1 MKLRL
6 ILSIL
11 LITISTSAFFAQNN
25 PTLLIDNVSNTFTN
39 VSLPYWLLEGQTIN
53 LGANAKSVSILEF
66 TVANNEMLFSRAVA
80 LTSVQTVPMGKVWK
94 IEAIG
99 LKESNTNLLG
109 SASSSTSSATTEL
122 PTIFK
127 SPKKYEVVGTYSWKV
142 PPGVTTICVE
152 VWSGG
157 GGGSSDI
164 AYQARGGGGYGY
176 DCFSVTPGTNYSIN
190 VGAGGVRADGGT
202 SSFGDLIYAIGG
214 KKGVTGTVLSNGGT
228 SSAEFTISGGQGDFK
243 GGDGGDGGNGGI
255 AGNGGYYGGVA
266 QNGGIP
272 GGGGGAFRDDRLGS
286 GASSTGARGQVY
298 VYW

>member
-1 MKLRL
+1 MNLRL
-6 ILSIL
+6 LLSIL
-11 LITISTSAFFAQNN
+11 LITISTSALFAQNN

-39 VSLPYWLLEGQTIN
+39 VSLPYWLNEGQTIN

-66 TVANNEMLFSRAVA
+66 TVANNEMLFSRAVS
-80 LTSVQTVPMGKVWK
+80 LTSVQTVPTGKVWK

-99 LKESNTNLLG
+99 LKESNINLLG
-109 SASSSTSSATTEL
+109 SASTSTASSTTEF

-127 SPKKYEVVGTYSWKV
+127 SPKKFEVVGTYSWKV

-164 AYQARGGGGYGY
+164 AYQARGGGGGGYGY

-190 VGAGGVRADGGT
+190 VGTGGVRADGGS
-202 SSFGDLIYAIGG
+202 SSFGNLISAIGG
-214 KKGVTGTVLSNGGT
+214 KKGITGTVLSNGGT
-228 SSAEFTISGGQGDFK
+228 SSAGFTISGGQGDFN
-243 GGDGGDGGNGGI
+243 GGDGGNGGTG
-255 AGNGGYYGGVA
+255 GNGGYYGNNP
-266 QNGGIP
+266 QNGVIP
-272 GGGGGAFRDDRLGS
+272 GGGGGALRDDRLGS
-286 GASSTGARGQVY
+286 GASGSGARGQVY